1 MVVRLSISRLFSAV
15 FLAAVVIPAF
25 PRAADATQVI
35 RRAIDPGALAILKQG
50 RTLGLEVH
58 PPGGRG
64 TRSFLSRYLAE
75 SDDWS
80 TYRGRVTAFIPLSRV
95 KPEVRRRIVLAI
107 YPDDIVDAR
116 GWVHTVV
123 DDGETLWSLSEW
135 ITGRGSNY
143 TGIMRAPVNNLIEPG
158 LRRGQKVVIP
168 GAYLNA
174 AMRRLTTNSFTSK
187 SSRFAIRRSGP
198 DDLRYGSNGLSYGSD
213 ERGAYAMYILRPGE
227 ALYSA
232 VARRFTDY
240 TDNAQIV
247 KACEAIA
254 RRSGIARVEKVR
266 VGQKIYIPVGL
277 LSERYRPNE
286 GASPNVREEPL
297 EDQISYRE
305 TRARP
310 RNMSDVLVILD
321 AGHGGTDTGAKHIAS
336 GLYED
341 EINYD
346 IVLRIKELIEK
357 QTDAKVALT
366 VTDRSSRFVP
376 SDRRRFHYDTDEQL
390 NTTPPHRNDQ
400 SASVSAN
407 LRWMLVNSI
416 FDRHVKSGGDPS
428 KVIFTS
434 IHTDSLYDS
443 RLRGAMIYTPGAKF
457 RRSVEKRT
465 DKIYA
470 AYAEGRKY
478 NTFVSTSSERRRDE
492 ALSRSFA
499 TVLMDNLGKRRI
511 KRHDQG
517 DPIRSQIRRSRNRS
531 YVPAVLRNTKVP
543 TKVLVE
549 TANLKNSTDRQRLAD
564 PWWREQF
571 AQAYVDALKVYYGA
585 DKSIVTAKAR

>member
-1 MVVRLSISRLFSAV
+1 MVVRLSISRLVSAV
-15 FLAAVVIPAF
+15 LLAAVVIPA
-25 PRAADATQVI
+25 AEATQVI

-50 RTLGLEVH
+50 RMLGLEVH
-58 PPGGRG
+58 PPAGRG
-64 TRSFLSRYLAE
+64 TRSFLSRYLAD

-107 YPDDIVDAR
+107 YPDDVVDAR
-116 GWVHTVV
+116 GWVHTVM

-143 TGIMRAPVNNLIEPG
+143 TGIMRAPANNLVEPG
-158 LRRGQKVVIP
+158 LRRGQKVVFP

-174 AMRRLTTNSFTSK
+174 AMGRLTTNSFTSK
-187 SSRFAIRRSGP
+187 SSRFAIHRSGP
-198 DDLRYGSNGLSYGSD
+198 DDLRYGSD
-213 ERGAYAMYILRPGE
+213 EHGAYAMYILKSGE

-232 VARRFTDY
+232 VVRRFTDY
-240 TDNAQIV
+240 TDNVQIV
-247 KACEAIA
+247 RSCEAIA
-254 RRSGIARVEKVR
+254 RRSGILSVDDVR
-266 VGQKIYIPVGL
+266 VGQKIYIPMGL

-286 GASPNVREEPL
+286 GHLPSVREESL
-297 EDQISYRE
+297 ESHISYRE

-310 RNMSDVLVILD
+310 RNMSNVLVILD

-346 IVLRIKELIEK
+346 IVLRIKKLIEE
-357 QTDAKVALT
+357 QTGAKVALT
-366 VTDRSSRFVP
+366 VTDRSSGLVP
-376 SDRRRFHYDTDEQL
+376 SDRRKFRYDTDEQL

-434 IHTDSLYDS
+434 IHTDSLYNS
-443 RLRGAMIYTPGAKF
+443 KLRGAMIYTPGARL
-457 RRSVEKRT
+457 RRPEEKRT
-465 DKIYA
+465 DRIYRL
-470 AYAEGRKY
+470 YAEGRKY

-517 DPIRSQIRRSRNRS
+517 DPIRSQIRRSRNRA

-585 DKSIVTAKAR
+585 DKNIVTAKAR